1 MMYLCMGLEAGGR
14 QGFQFPRSAILKYG
28 FNKNYGP
35 KYIDELCD
43 KGFIELVSS
52 GRTTRTPNEYRF
64 VFNWK
69 ADQQATIPLLN

>member
-1 MMYLCMGLEAGGR
+1 MMYLCMGLESGGR

-28 FNKNYGP
+28 FNKNYGT
-35 KYIDELCD
+35 KYIDELRN

-64 VFNWK
+64 LLNWK
-69 ADQQATIPLLN
+69 TD